1 MIIPRNAFPAAIAT
15 LLLVAIFSGCSPAA
29 RKSKLAARAESY
41 FKAGEYDKA
50 RIEYLNL
57 LRLDPQNVAAYD
69 RIGTIWSEQGAPL
82 RGAPFLLK
90 AKELDPNNI
99 GSRIRLA
106 RIFISLGEMSEARK
120 EARAILT
127 QWPTN
132 DEALLLLA
140 ETDRTK
146 EDIEQTKRRARA
158 FPQRNSLNFNL
169 TEATVAF
176 QQGDITAAE
185 AAARQAL
192 ASAPQSPL
200 AHLAMA
206 TCHLLRQDAVGAS
219 QELKTAADL
228 SPVRSDARLKYAQ
241 LKVQTG
247 AVEEAKSL
255 LNNITRQAP
264 DSLAAWRS
272 LAQIALAEKNYPE
285 SLKLL
290 DNIITRDP
298 ENIEAHVLQAQT
310 WLAAGETKKSI
321 EDLDHLNKTYPK
333 VPMIKYELARAYLQN
348 NDPNKAADAL
358 SQALAANPD
367 YLEANLLLAQINLQ
381 KGNPNAVIVAMSDV
395 LKKQP
400 KSETANLLL
409 AEAYQA
415 AGRLDDA
422 IVLLRDEI
430 AASPEKAQLYLLLGL
445 VLRQEDKLEEARGA
459 FEKALALAP
468 SSFAAVDQLTEID
481 ISSKNFATAMERA
494 EQTIQKNP
502 TSAAAH
508 FIKAKIY
515 AAQHDWDH
523 AEATLLKTLELDPN
537 LLQAY
542 NSLISAYVSAG
553 KLPQAIGQI
562 EALLQKE
569 PNNPRALMM
578 SAIIYERVKDFS
590 KAASSY
596 EKLLATK
603 PNFLPALNN
612 LSYLYAEHLNQLDK
626 AYELARKARELQP
639 TDASVADTLGWIAY
653 KRGDYSQALAL
664 LRESAGKLSA
674 NPEVQFHLGMAYY
687 MMGQTDA
694 ARQSL
699 QRVADSPTEFAGKEE
714 SKRRLKLLEGAG
726 ATKDMSIDELK
737 SLVAQ
742 QPKDLVARMSLAE
755 VYEKRG
761 MFVEAS
767 VACTEALKLSPKF
780 LPGLI
785 KLTQLNAGPLKNPDK
800 AMAIAKQAREV
811 APADPKVAAVL
822 GNVAFQVGNFAW
834 AYSLLRDSVR
844 TLSADPAVLH
854 DYAWAAYSLGN
865 VIEAQR
871 SMQNLLRVAPDS
883 KEAEEAKSF
892 LAMIASDRSSR
903 DLASS
908 EPEVQKL
915 LKLKPNYV
923 PALMVQGALQENNG
937 AAAAAAST
945 YSEALRRFP
954 DFAPAQKRLAS
965 LYAADSNKLEKAYQ
979 LATKAHRIL
988 PDDPELARTLAE
1000 ITYKKKDFPRAITLL
1015 EQSGRRKPLDA
1026 KSLFYLGMSKLE
1038 MKQNSE
1044 GRHALNQALAAG
1056 LPEPLAGE
1064 ARKSI
1069 SNIDKK

>member
-1 MIIPRNAFPAAIAT
+1 MILPRNAFSLAIAT
-15 LLLVAIFSGCSPAA
+15 LLVVAMITGCSPAA
-29 RKSKLAARAESY
+29 KKSKLTERAGSY

-50 RIEYLNL
+50 KIEYLNL

-82 RGAPFLLK
+82 RAAPFLLK
-90 AKELDPNNI
+90 AKELDPNNV
-99 GSRIRLA
+99 GSRIRLV
-106 RIFISLGEMSEARK
+106 RVFISLGEMGEARK
-120 EARAILT
+120 EALTILA
-127 QWPTN
+127 QSPAN
-132 DEALLLLA
+132 DEALLLLV

-146 EDIEQTKRRARA
+146 EDIEEAKRRAQA
-158 FPQRNSLNFNL
+158 FPTHDSLNFKL
-169 TEATVAF
+169 TEATLAL
-176 QQGDITAAE
+176 QQGDHAASE

-192 ASAPQSPL
+192 ALAPQSPL

-206 TCHLLRQDAVGAS
+206 TCYMLRKDSIATG
-219 QELKTAADL
+219 EEFKIAADL
-228 SPVRSDARLKYAQ
+228 SPVRSEARLKYAQ
-241 LKVQTG
+241 FKAQTG

-255 LNNITRQAP
+255 LNDITRQAP
-264 DSLAAWRS
+264 DYLAAWRA
-272 LAQIALAEKNYPE
+272 LAQFALAEKNYPE

-298 ENIEAHVLQAQT
+298 ENIEAHILQAQT
-310 WLAAGETKKSI
+310 WLAAGQTKKSI
-321 EDLDHLNKTYPK
+321 EDLDHLSKTYPK
-333 VPMIKYELARAYLQN
+333 VPVIKYQLARAYLQN
-348 NDPNKAADAL
+348 NDPSKAAESL
-358 SQALAANPD
+358 FQALAANPD
-367 YLEANLLLAQINLQ
+367 YLEANLLLAQVNLQ
-381 KGNPNAVIVAMSDV
+381 KANPSAVIIAMSDL

-422 IVLLRDEI
+422 VALLRNEI
-430 AASPEKAQLYLLLGL
+430 AASPEKTQFYLLLGL
-445 VLRQEDKLEEARGA
+445 VLRQQDKPEDARRV
-459 FEKALALAP
+459 FEQALALAP

-481 ISSKNFATAMERA
+481 ISGKNFGPAMERA
-494 EQTIQKNP
+494 EETIQRNP
-502 TSAAAH
+502 TSAGAH

-542 NSLISAYVSAG
+542 NLLISAYVSAG
-553 KLPQAIGQI
+553 KLPQAIGQM

-578 SAIIYERVKDFS
+578 SALICERMKDFS
-590 KAASSY
+590 KAARSY

-603 PNFLPALNN
+603 PNFMPALNN

-664 LRESAGKLSA
+664 LRESAEKLSD

-699 QRVADSPTEFAGKEE
+699 QRVANSPAEFPGKEE
-714 SKRRLKLLEGAG
+714 SKRRLKLLEGTDA
-726 ATKDMSIDELK
+726 AKDMSIDELK
-737 SLVAQ
+737 TLLVQ
-742 QPKDLVARMSLAE
+742 QPNDLVARMRLAE
-755 VYEKRG
+755 AYQSRG

-767 VACTEALKLSPKF
+767 AACTEALKLSPKF

-785 KLTQLNAGPLKNPDK
+785 KLAQLNAGPLKDPDK
-800 AMAIAKQAREV
+800 AMAIAKEAREI

-822 GNVAFQVGNFAW
+822 GSVAFQIGNFAW

-844 TLSADPAVLH
+844 TLAADPAVLH
-854 DYAWAAYSLGN
+854 DYACAAYSLGN
-865 VIEAQR
+865 VSEAQR
-871 SMQNLLRVAPDS
+871 SMQNLLRIAPDS

-892 LAMIASDRSSR
+892 LAMIALDSSPEN
-903 DLASS
+903 LISS
-908 EPEVQKL
+908 EPQVQKL

-923 PALMVQGALQENNG
+923 PALMVQGALQENRG
-937 AAAAAAST
+937 EAAAAGNT
-945 YSEALRRFP
+945 YSEVLRRFP

-965 LYAADSNKLEKAYQ
+965 LYAVDPNKLEKAYE
-979 LATKAHRIL
+979 LATKARRIL

-1000 ITYKKKDFPRAITLL
+1000 ISYQKKDFPRVITLL

-1026 KSLFYLGMSKLE
+1026 RSFFFLGMSKLE
-1038 MKQNSE
+1038 AQQNSE
-1044 GRHALNQALAAG
+1044 GVRALNEALTAG
-1056 LPEPLAGE
+1056 LSEPFATE

-1069 SNIDKK
+1069 ADLGKK